1 MSQHIEITGLE
12 HNVPLAPLTTIGLG
26 GAARFFLRAESLE
39 QLRDALRLADQE
51 KIPLHILGGGSNTL
65 FADEGFPGL
74 VVQVGLRGVDFQEK
88 DGYTYVTVGS
98 GEEWDAF
105 VLRCIEEGLAGLEC
119 LSGVP
124 GSVGATPVQNVGA
137 YGQEV
142 AETVTS
148 VTALERESMALVEIP
163 GAECAFGYRR
173 SRFKGCDRGR
183 YVLTAVT
190 YRLQR
195 EGRPCI
201 RYAELCRHVEE
212 NVDLAALPLG
222 RPALEA
228 VRRSVLALRKR
239 KSMVVDPADPNSR
252 SAGSFFLNP
261 ILSTAAR
268 QRLQE
273 RWQEL
278 GGTDPIPLF
287 DTNEGTK
294 ISAAWLI
301 ERAGFC
307 RGYRRG
313 GAAVSANH
321 TLALVNLGTTTRE
334 LLELAAEIQAG
345 VEKKFGVRLEMEP
358 EVVGGGDRA
367 TR

>member
-1 MSQHIEITGLE
+1 MNQPIHITELKQD
-12 HNVPLAPLTTIGLG
+12 VPLAPLTTIGLG
-26 GAARFFLRAESLE
+26 GAARFFLRAETVD
-39 QLRDALRLADQE
+39 QLRDTLRLADRE
-51 KIPLHILGGGSNTL
+51 KLPLHILGGGSNTL

-74 VVQVGLRGVDFQEK
+74 VVQVGLGGIDFQEK

-98 GEEWDAF
+98 GENWDAL
-105 VLRCIEEGLAGLEC
+105 VRRCVEEGLAGLEC
-119 LSGVP
+119 LSGIP

-142 AETVTS
+142 AETVTR
-148 VTALERESMALVEIP
+148 VIALERDSLELVEIP
-163 GAECAFGYRR
+163 GAECNFGYRR
-173 SRFKGCDRGR
+173 SRFKGQDRGR

-195 EGRPCI
+195 GGKPCTG
-201 RYAELCRHVEE
+201 YAELCRHVEQ
-212 NVDLAALPLG
+212 NFDLAALPSG

-228 VRRSVLALRKR
+228 VRQSVLALRRR

-252 SAGSFFLNP
+252 SVGSFFLNP
-261 ILSTAAR
+261 ILSTVDR
-268 QRLQE
+268 QQLQE
-273 RWQEL
+273 RWEEL

-287 DTNEGTK
+287 DTSEGTK
-294 ISAAWLI
+294 VSAAWLI
-301 ERAGFC
+301 EHAGFH

-334 LLELAAEIQAG
+334 ILELAAEIQAG
-345 VEKKFGVRLEMEP
+345 VEDRFGLRLEMEP
-358 EVVGGGDRA
+358 EVVGVERVTG
-367 TR
+367 